1 MLHSRKRSAKPSG
14 FTLIELLVVI
24 AIIAILIGLLLPA
37 VQKVREAAQRT
48 QCQNNLK
55 QIGLALHNYHSTY
68 GHFPPATVASQFYP
82 GNTVNPIS
90 SSLPL
95 MYNPGFRQTSPS
107 LGPQVLSYSV
117 SPMTGTLAFLLPYME
132 KADIYNEIPQD
143 FFNLKSQLPAWAYA
157 TAPFDTN
164 PYPNATLTTVSNYTG
179 IPSWSLVRVKSY
191 ECPAANIDAPFNTNL
206 GVTILTTSTPVG
218 VNAGVTDA
226 FFVAPLI
233 RIPPNNQPSPNPG
246 GAGTPS
252 GWSDFLSPTSA
263 LALSQGIPD
272 VSNIGFSNYVANNG
286 TIGPV
291 LPTLTL
297 YRYYRSRTQNFTN
310 PAPTPGGLFSNTINI
325 PGAPGGTIPNFT
337 VNYPNGLAFPMYQ
350 YNGPFGLNSQTR
362 ITDIQDGTSN
372 TVAFG
377 EIVGGQV
384 FPDGSTDFKLAWAGC
399 GAINSISGNRVRAAS
414 GRYCSLHTAINN
426 FVFCDGSVRPLTK
439 ILLIPV
445 DPPPQSWY
453 AFQAVCGMQDG
464 VNVDYSLI
472 SN

>member
-68 GHFPPATVASQFYP
+68 GHFPPATVASAFP

-90 SSLPL
+90 SSLPIL
-95 MYNPGFRQTSPS
+95 TNPGFS
-107 LGPQVLSYSV
+107 GVVSYSV
-117 SPMTGTLAFLLPYME
+117 NPMTGTLAFLLPYME
-132 KADIYNEIPQD
+132 KADIFNEIPQD
-143 FFNLKSQLPAWAYA
+143 FFNLKSQLPAWAYG
-157 TAPFDTN
+157 TAPYDTN
-164 PYPNATLTTVSNYTG
+164 PYPNSSLTTVSNYTG
-179 IPSWSLVRVKSY
+179 IPSWSQVRVKSY
-191 ECPAANIDAPFNTNL
+191 ECPAANIDAPFNTQL
-206 GVTILTTSTPVG
+206 GVTINTTTNPVS
-218 VNAGVTDA
+218 VAAGVTDG
-226 FFVAPLI
+226 FFVAPAVNTPLGT
-233 RIPPNNQPSPNPG
+233 SPNPG
-246 GAGTPS
+246 GPGTPS
-252 GWSDFLSPTSA
+252 SWSDFLNPTSA
-263 LALSQGIPD
+263 LSISQGIPD
-272 VSNIGFSNYVANNG
+272 VANIGFSNYVANNG
-286 TIGPV
+286 TLGPV
-291 LPTLTL
+291 ATNLTL
-297 YRYYRSRTQNFTN
+297 WKYYKSRSKNFTTV
-310 PAPTPGGLFSNTINI
+310 PPTPGGLYSNTATI
-325 PGAPGGTIPNFT
+325 PGAPGGTVPNF
-337 VNYPNGLAFPMYQ
+337 PIYQ
-350 YNGPFGLNSQTR
+350 FNGPFGLNSQTR
-362 ITDIQDGTSN
+362 LTDIQDGSSN

-399 GAINSISGNRVRAAS
+399 GAIEAIGGNRVRAAS

-439 ILLIPV
+439 VLLIPV

-453 AFQAVCGMQDG
+453 VFQAVCGMQDG
-464 VNVDYSLI
+464 VTVDYSLI